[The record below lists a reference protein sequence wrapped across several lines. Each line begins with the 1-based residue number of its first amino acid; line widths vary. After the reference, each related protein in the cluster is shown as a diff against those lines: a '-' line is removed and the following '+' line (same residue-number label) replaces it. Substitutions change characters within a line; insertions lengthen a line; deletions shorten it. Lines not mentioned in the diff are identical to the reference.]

1 MPLFK
6 CSSGKATPKKVIAYI
21 TDKNKAELVSVRNLF
36 EDEDYARQFTDTQ
49 NLFGKGKKF
58 GERKYYHIKLSC
70 ARQDNVSPQQA
81 QRYAEEMAELLFPE
95 HECVIATHTDTKTVH
110 SHIVVNAVNPVTGRK
125 LHITSDEYGRMKDE
139 ANRIGEKYGFSY
151 TDWRKV
157 ARHKRTSS
165 EKHIILKGGTSW
177 KE

>member
-58 GERKYYHIKLSC
+58 DERKYYHIKLSC
-70 ARQDNVSPQQA
+70 ARQDNVSPRQA
-81 QRYAEEMAELLFPE
+81 QRYA
-95 HECVIATHTDTKTVH
+95 
-110 SHIVVNAVNPVTGRK
+110 RK
-125 LHITSDEYGRMKDE
+125 WLSFCSPNT
-139 ANRIGEKYGFSY
+139 N
-151 TDWRKV
+151 V
-157 ARHKRTSS
+157 
-165 EKHIILKGGTSW
+165 
-177 KE
+177 

>member
-58 GERKYYHIKLSC
+58 DERKYYHIKLFFTII
-70 ARQDNVSPQQA
+70 NVKESP
-81 QRYAEEMAELLFPE
+81 
-95 HECVIATHTDTKTVH
+95 IAIQIISISALTSRAKPVSIYPSTISMTPLISGTPGIRNRTLVA
-110 SHIVVNAVNPVTGRK
+110 SAMSEVVSNINAVEAQ
-125 LHITSDEYGRMKDE
+125 SDAIKADTTKIM
-139 ANRIGEKYGFSY
+139 
-151 TDWRKV
+151 
-157 ARHKRTSS
+157 
-165 EKHIILKGGTSW
+165 
-177 KE
+177 